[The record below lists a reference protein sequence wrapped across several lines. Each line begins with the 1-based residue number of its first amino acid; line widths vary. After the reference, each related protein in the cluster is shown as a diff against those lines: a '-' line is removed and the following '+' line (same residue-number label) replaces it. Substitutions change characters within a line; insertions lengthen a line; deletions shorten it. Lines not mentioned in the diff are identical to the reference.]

1 MDRDSQKFG
10 ILQVDTRDQNGKPS
24 TLFHIL
30 YTLPLDTYSTNTDH
44 QKTSHSPLCN
54 RYVLTHT
61 PFPQQSLPVSLCLSS
76 FWHLSFRNKFS
87 KMYSCILTCWIKK
100 IILNLNT
107 DLYCVTIKIS
117 LSLFPLLFIVIIN
130 DFRSA
135 FFLWGLSS

>member
-1 MDRDSQKFG
+1 MANHPLHPVPYPLYITIRY
-10 ILQVDTRDQNGKPS
+10 
-24 TLFHIL
+24 IL
-30 YTLPLDTYSTNTDH
+30 YQHRSSKDLTL
-44 QKTSHSPLCN
+44 PLCN